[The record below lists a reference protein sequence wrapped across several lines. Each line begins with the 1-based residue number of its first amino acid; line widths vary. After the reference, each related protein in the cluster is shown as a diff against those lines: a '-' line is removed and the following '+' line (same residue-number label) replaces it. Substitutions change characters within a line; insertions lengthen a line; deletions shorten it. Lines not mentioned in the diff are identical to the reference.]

1 MADGEKYIA
10 KRINKDVAPG
20 AVQADG
26 TRMMLPGELT
36 DALNC
41 RIDIDGVVRNI
52 QGNVLSTYPDL
63 GAGNNKVIGTFPYT
77 KYNTIIGFIYNDM
90 GHHRVFEWNPGTGT
104 FFTLLQGDSLNFQ
117 INHFVNS
124 GGVLDDLLIWNDAFN
139 PIRFINI
146 NDAKNGLYPPPYS
159 KYRLSLATQPP
170 QVPPTIEIVSDPTII
185 VNNVAKSHFQF
196 AYSFLYTDNRESTYS
211 PLSKLAWVRPYN
223 EPDDIN
229 KNAIDVTITIPAELI
244 GIIKQVNVV
253 YREGNLGLYNI
264 FEQLRNPTLT
274 SYTFRFDNNGKSM
287 AVSDEDQTLL
297 NDAIPSVTSAVEMI
311 RNRLF
316 CVVNRSGFDVDES
329 LFDLSITLGSETAE
343 VPDFEG
349 NSGRSDYPNVRYL
362 KDGGIYSVGI
372 VFYDDFGKQTFVKG
386 VKEIKVP
393 YVEMGKA
400 TNRRFINWTL
410 TGSPPPGFT
419 KYQIV
424 LSPDHFFAAYFQ
436 CVPIVH
442 LYLRDIGEGETNN
455 TQNTEFYFFK
465 NKKFLKLDQIAAY
478 AEDGY
483 EYLTTKGYK
492 YIYLQIPTNIPFIPD
507 TSCLIRFQEGW
518 GGRRFCNIVAVD
530 GEFLVVDLITYNPI
544 PIGSTDP
551 FEPIDW
557 KEYYYEIEIFKPAT
571 SYNSVF
577 YEVGSVH
584 NIVAGSF
591 QDVSGRLNGDTY
603 NLRFSSQ
610 GRYNMSST
618 STVAGAAIPVSS
630 GPPGY
635 ADQSVFE
642 SPSGLFSATIA
653 AAPVAA
659 PWLGTRKTEQQLEK
673 FLIAGGERSTIQ
685 RTESMVIYSL
695 DYERIASDYGRAHT
709 VTEEERGKDFYNII
723 AFSSPYLE
731 NSYINGLN
739 RFLPADQYSLPV
751 DRGPVIALKKVT
763 TVLLAIHERF
773 TSTLY
778 IGEAF
783 IRQGNDFVLTKTES
797 VVGDDRELQGGYGT
811 INPESV
817 IEANGIAYWWD
828 AYRGAVVRYTNAGLF
843 AISDYGMFN
852 YFLAKG
858 RQLLPYRN
866 IVKVVT
872 AYDFLNS
879 ELLITFCDVLD
890 AGGAIVIPGETW
902 AFNTKRN
909 EWRSRYSFVPERYG
923 STETDL
929 VSFKGGQLWHHHKN
943 SLYNNFYGVQY
954 GRMWRFISNPQ
965 LGKNKRWLNV
975 HIKGEVATDQ
985 ANSEL
990 EAVRITTKEGQ
1001 KSFIP
1006 AYEFQME
1013 EGKYVAPILKDINTV
1028 VEEGQLSLRSGDDIV
1043 SEYAEIEVNNDRVDA
1058 AEVSQVNVMY
1068 KVEEFSI

>member
-1 MADGEKYIA
+1 
-10 KRINKDVAPG
+10 
-20 AVQADG
+20 
-26 TRMMLPGELT
+26 
-36 DALNC
+36 
-41 RIDIDGVVRNI
+41 
-52 QGNVLSTYPDL
+52 
-63 GAGNNKVIGTFPYT
+63 
-77 KYNTIIGFIYNDM
+77 
-90 GHHRVFEWNPGTGT
+90 
-104 FFTLLQGDSLNFQ
+104 
-117 INHFVNS
+117 
-124 GGVLDDLLIWNDAFN
+124 
-139 PIRFINI
+139 
-146 NDAKNGLYPPPYS
+146 
-159 KYRLSLATQPP
+159 
-170 QVPPTIEIVSDPTII
+170 
-185 VNNVAKSHFQF
+185 
-196 AYSFLYTDNRESTYS
+196 
-211 PLSKLAWVRPYN
+211 VRPYN

-316 CVVNRSGFDVDES
+316 CVLNRSGFDVDES

-731 NSYINGLN
+731 NSYI
-739 RFLPADQYSLPV
+739 
-751 DRGPVIALKKVT
+751 
-763 TVLLAIHERF
+763 
-773 TSTLY
+773 
-778 IGEAF
+778 
-783 IRQGNDFVLTKTES
+783 
-797 VVGDDRELQGGYGT
+797 
-811 INPESV
+811 
-817 IEANGIAYWWD
+817 
-828 AYRGAVVRYTNAGLF
+828 
-843 AISDYGMFN
+843 
-852 YFLAKG
+852 
-858 RQLLPYRN
+858 
-866 IVKVVT
+866 
-872 AYDFLNS
+872 
-879 ELLITFCDVLD
+879 
-890 AGGAIVIPGETW
+890 
-902 AFNTKRN
+902 
-909 EWRSRYSFVPERYG
+909 
-923 STETDL
+923 
-929 VSFKGGQLWHHHKN
+929 
-943 SLYNNFYGVQY
+943 
-954 GRMWRFISNPQ
+954 
-965 LGKNKRWLNV
+965 
-975 HIKGEVATDQ
+975 
-985 ANSEL
+985 
-990 EAVRITTKEGQ
+990 
-1001 KSFIP
+1001 
-1006 AYEFQME
+1006 
-1013 EGKYVAPILKDINTV
+1013 KD
-1028 VEEGQLSLRSGDDIV
+1028 
-1043 SEYAEIEVNNDRVDA
+1043 
-1058 AEVSQVNVMY
+1058 
-1068 KVEEFSI
+1068 